1 MKDDV
6 ADDEEEEDE
15 IDEFPRVDV
24 DELIPRPDEL
34 SAKAIAVP
42 LSAAYFWAWAT
53 YKRLRAC
60 SHSQSAPL

>member
-1 MKDDV
+1 
-6 ADDEEEEDE
+6 
-15 IDEFPRVDV
+15 VDV